1 MVLWL
6 QASCYWKIFLFTHLD
21 KDPKGTGMVAWFPEN
36 ATWDTNWLGV
46 YYNPNPTTT
55 LLVYNSNMTYTAYG
69 VGMHP
74 HSSVGT
80 PSVVRFTA
88 PKDGSY
94 ALSLT
99 FTHVDDHAR
108 NTRTGLYIIHNNLNT
123 LWEGEIFGIG
133 ASKSYNS
140 LDCGIKIKTNE
151 TIDLIVGQG
160 LTGSVHDNIN
170 FASTLV
176 TIDINLLQQNSSNPS
191 SQSSQSNDKIAIIA
205 LGASLVFAIIALGTA
220 LIFIAFAIVIQMILQ
235 K

>member
-1 MVLWL
+1 MTRKSSIWSLN
-6 QASCYWKIFLFTHLD
+6 

-74 HSSVGT
+74 HSSVAT

-88 PKDGSY
+88 PNDGSY

-108 NTRTGLYIIHNNLNT
+108 NTRTGLYIIHDNLNT

-140 LDCGIKIKTNE
+140 LDCGLK
-151 TIDLIVGQG
+151 
-160 LTGSVHDNIN
+160 
-170 FASTLV
+170 
-176 TIDINLLQQNSSNPS
+176 
-191 SQSSQSNDKIAIIA
+191 
-205 LGASLVFAIIALGTA
+205 
-220 LIFIAFAIVIQMILQ
+220 
-235 K
+235 

>member
-74 HSSVGT
+74 HSSVAT

-88 PKDGSY
+88 PNDGSY

-108 NTRTGLYIIHNNLNT
+108 NTRTGLYIIHDNLNT
-123 LWEGEIFGIG
+123 LWEGEIFGQ
-133 ASKSYNS
+133 
-140 LDCGIKIKTNE
+140 D
-151 TIDLIVGQG
+151 

-176 TIDINLLQQNSSNPS
+176 TIDINLLQQNSPSPS
-191 SQSSQSNDKIAIIA
+191 SQSNQSNDKIAIIA
-205 LGASLVFAIIALGTA
+205 LGTSLVFAQL
-220 LIFIAFAIVIQMILQ
+220 LLWERH
-235 K
+235 